1 MKKVDITF
9 LPSTK
14 GNYFDDPLIIDWCC
28 KLKDTLDFI
37 NIFVPKN
44 AEEAK
49 IFLKKSNAAYGA
61 LSENL
66 IDYCE
71 NIEWLQAPQAAPPPD
86 FYYDE
91 LINHPMTV
99 TNFRGIYNDHI
110 SHHILAMVLSFSKS
124 LNLYIHQQSKNLWNP
139 IKSENGS
146 TRFLPEMKIFIIGL
160 GGIGDET
167 ARLCNYFGSEII
179 GVDERREDKPEYVS
193 MLLKPENLEEFI
205 NEADFVISTIP
216 HTPNTEKIFNYNFFK
231 KMKNSSFFINIGRGK
246 TVVLDDLV
254 KALKNKEISGAGLDV
269 FEKEPLPENHE
280 LWKFEN
286 AIITPHIAAYDVPY
300 LDERRYELIKKNCIN
315 FYKGNELINIVDKN
329 LWY

>member
-1 MKKVDITF
+1 MSFYKQGEICK
-9 LPSTK
+9 
-14 GNYFDDPLIIDWCC
+14 NIINCN
-28 KLKDTLDFI
+28 DFI
-37 NIFVPKN
+37 
-44 AEEAK
+44 
-49 IFLKKSNAAYGA
+49 S
-61 LSENL
+61 
-66 IDYCE
+66 
-71 NIEWLQAPQAAPPPD
+71 
-86 FYYDE
+86 
-91 LINHPMTV
+91 
-99 TNFRGIYNDHI
+99 
-110 SHHILAMVLSFSKS
+110 
-124 LNLYIHQQSKNLWNP
+124 
-139 IKSENGS
+139 
-146 TRFLPEMKIFIIGL
+146 
-160 GGIGDET
+160 
-167 ARLCNYFGSEII
+167 
-179 GVDERREDKPEYVS
+179 
-193 MLLKPENLEEFI
+193 PENLEEFI

-315 FYKGNELINIVDKN
+315 FHKGNKLINIVDKN